1 MKQTVYTLSLAATL
15 TLASFLPGLAVD
27 PASASKLTD
36 LKNQKTQINQEKSAV
51 SSDINEADQKINSI
65 KSEQEGV
72 KTEKQRLDLAIGDT
86 NTKLLQ
92 KSSEIETTK
101 GEIQQLQTE
110 VQQITERINKRN
122 EMLKERARSF
132 QENGGMVNYMDVL
145 MGAQSFGEFIDRVGA
160 VATLV
165 EADQDILRQQK
176 QDKQLLED
184 KQVQVQNDLASLQKM
199 VADLEALKVELNGQI
214 AQQDQIMASLQQQEE
229 QAHAEKLEKEEQA
242 EILAAQQAAIQQAIK
257 MEEQRIK
264 DEAAKQQQQQASS
277 GNTGGST
284 GGTSTATPGVS
295 SGYWTKPAVGTL
307 TSGLGMRWGSFHA
320 GIDIANK
327 VSVPILAA
335 ADGVVIRSYY
345 SSSYGNCI
353 FISHYNNGQVYTT
366 VYAHM
371 NTRLVSGGA
380 VKKGQQIG
388 TMGNTGDSTGQHL
401 HFELHV
407 GEWNAAKSNAVNPL
421 NYIPM

>member
-1 MKQTVYTLSLAATL
+1 M
-15 TLASFLPGLAVD
+15 TLATFLPGLVAE
-27 PASASKLTD
+27 PASASKLSD
-36 LKNQKTQINQEKSAV
+36 LKNQKTHITQEKSAV

-65 KSEQEGV
+65 KNDQESV

-92 KSSEIETTK
+92 KSQEIETTK
-101 GEIQQLQTE
+101 GEILQLQTE

-122 EMLKERARSF
+122 EMLKNRARSF

-165 EADQDILRQQK
+165 EADQGILRQQK
-176 QDKQLLED
+176 QDKQLLEE
-184 KQVQVQNDLASLQKM
+184 KQVQVQNDLASLEKM
-199 VADLEALKVELNGQI
+199 ARDLDALKISLNGQI
-214 AQQDQIMASLQQQEE
+214 AQQDQLLASLQQQEE
-229 QAHAEKLEKEEQA
+229 EAHAEKLEKEEQA

-257 MEEQRIK
+257 MEEQRIAAAA
-264 DEAAKQQQQQASS
+264 EAAKQPQSNSGSGSTSGSS
-277 GNTGGST
+277 GGNTG

-295 SGYWTKPAVGTL
+295 SGYWTKPAVGRL
-307 TSGLGMRWGSFHA
+307 SSGFGMRGGEFHA
-320 GIDIANK
+320 GVDIANS

-335 ADGVVIRSYY
+335 ADGVVSRSY
-345 SSSYGNCI
+345 SSKTYGECI
-353 FISHYNNGQVYTT
+353 FITHYTNGQIYTT

-371 NTRLVSGGA
+371 TTRLVGSGA

-388 TMGNTGDSTGQHL
+388 TMGNTGASQGQHL

-407 GEWNAAKSNAVNPL
+407 GEWNQAKSNAVNPL